1 MELIKKEYEIIY
13 TYCNENKKLLKRYK
27 MCTCLYCGTTFEYNL
42 IKDWINDK
50 NDKTAICPYCNI
62 DSVVPTEV
70 NNNVDKYVL
79 TKEMQEE
86 IKNIYF

>member
-1 MELIKKEYEIIY
+1 MAP
-13 TYCNENKKLLKRYK
+13 
-27 MCTCLYCGTTFEYNL
+27 FA
-42 IKDWINDK
+42 DK